1 MPSSHSLPP
10 ALAERARE
18 FVARKLPAVRP
29 RPAATVVLL
38 RDTNPGI
45 EVYLLNRRTSMAF
58 AGGMQAFPG
67 GAVDPRDAD
76 DLGLGWLG
84 SPPAAWAARLGTSV
98 PLARGFVCA
107 AIRET
112 FEESGVLLASAPD
125 GSPISPAG
133 PAWERDRHAL
143 VERRLALSE
152 LLELRGLRVRS
163 DLLRPWAHW
172 VTPRFEPRRYDTWFF
187 LAALPAGQQARD
199 VSGEAERAFWTSPGE
214 AISAAAAGQAA
225 MLPPTWA
232 VLDELTDYSTTAD
245 ALAASAARVIESVTP
260 GWVEVDGEISVVLP
274 GDSGFPGD
282 DPGDEAAAST

>member
-1 MPSSHSLPP
+1 VPSSRSLPP

-18 FVARKLPAVRP
+18 FVARRLPAVPP

-38 RDTNPGI
+38 RDADAGI
-45 EVYLLNRRTSMAF
+45 EVYLLRRKTSMAF

-76 DLGLGWLG
+76 DHALGWLG
-84 SPPAAWAARLGTSV
+84 SPPAAWAERLGTSV

-125 GSPISPAG
+125 GSPITPAG
-133 PAWERDRHAL
+133 PVWESDRRAL
-143 VERRLALSE
+143 VERRLALSD
-152 LLELRGLRVRS
+152 LLEQRGLRVRS
-163 DLLRPWAHW
+163 DVLRPWAHW

-199 VSGEAERAFWTSPGE
+199 VSGEAERAFWSSPGE
-214 AISAAAAGQAA
+214 AISAAEASQAA

-232 VLDELTDYSTTAD
+232 VLDQLADYSTTAD
-245 ALAASAARVIESVTP
+245 ALAAATGRVIESVTP

-274 GDSGFPGD
+274 GDSAFPGA
-282 DPGDEAAAST
+282 DPGDERAEST